1 MPKQCVSNGGNA
13 VGEAIGQYMETVV
26 QEYIGDFFESL
37 SLSVHYQNRKESYF
51 TGRESKKLL
60 LTDSYGTECQIDG
73 VITTENMQPLV
84 LIESKYIRYKNTTE
98 IREVGFAMPI
108 QQFDKGLKA

>member
-37 SLSVHYQNRKESYF
+37 SLSVHYQNRKESYL
-51 TGRESKKLL
+51 REGNQRNCFSLIPMEQSAKLTVL
-60 LTDSYGTECQIDG
+60 L
-73 VITTENMQPLV
+73 
-84 LIESKYIRYKNTTE
+84 
-98 IREVGFAMPI
+98 
-108 QQFDKGLKA
+108 QQRICNHWC